1 MLLACYQVAFH
12 PKSALTEL
20 GAINIMTDPR
30 YLSDPEEE
38 NEPWFESIQANTRQ
52 EAEDSCKDLANEY
65 EVELT
70 EVRDNGDKNYD
81 CYFQ

>member
-1 MLLACYQVAFH
+1 
-12 PKSALTEL
+12 
-20 GAINIMTDPR
+20 MTDPR

-38 NEPWFESIQANTRQ
+38 SETWIEPIQANSEK
-52 EAEDSCKDLANEY
+52 EAEEACQDLANQY

-70 EVRDNGDKNYD
+70 GVRETGDNNYD